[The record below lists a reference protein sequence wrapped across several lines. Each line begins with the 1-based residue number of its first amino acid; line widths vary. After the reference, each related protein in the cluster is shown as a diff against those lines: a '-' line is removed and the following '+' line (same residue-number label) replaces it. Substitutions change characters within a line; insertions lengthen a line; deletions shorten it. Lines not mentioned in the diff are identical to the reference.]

1 MLLSTRPQINSGQ
14 FLEVF
19 KKFAS
24 ADEEL
29 LYLAFSSGLSGTYQ
43 SALIAQDMVLE
54 EFPSAKITVVETLWQ
69 QLLEK
74 VSLLKRL

>member
-1 MLLSTRPQINSGQ
+1 MNNNFYKSLEDKFRGSRDLIKERLTIYLP

-29 LYLAFSSGLSGTYQ
+29 LYLAFSSGLSGF
-43 SALIAQDMVLE
+43 L
-54 EFPSAKITVVETLWQ
+54 
-69 QLLEK
+69 
-74 VSLLKRL
+74 